1 MPYKL
6 YRSVCTDYVQ
16 CLQATLGWSG
26 LPDAGRFNFGLGHHE
41 QIQVTQAS
49 SDGPRWQPIF
59 VCPHGRRPDLACPAA
74 GSASHF
80 VQTET
85 EANRPPA
92 NSTRNGQP
100 RPKNTQLEVSLMAR
114 AGRKAHYALRGTGN
128 ANGLL
133 STKSEH
139 IRRNWATG
147 PALTRR
153 QDTLATVTGTGM
165 QPGRPV
171 RSDRP
176 PPPRRRS
183 L

>member
-1 MPYKL
+1 MLITAHCNQRQKEMEHSSNFLEARKL
-6 YRSVCTDYVQ
+6 LFLKKTEESIVVNCTEDCQIVCTDHVQ
-16 CLQATLGWSG
+16 CLQVTLGWSG

-100 RPKNTQLEVSLMAR
+100 RPKNTQLELEVSLMGPCR
-114 AGRKAHYALRGTGN
+114 PEGPLR
-128 ANGLL
+128 
-133 STKSEH
+133 SQRH
-139 IRRNWATG
+139 
-147 PALTRR
+147 R
-153 QDTLATVTGTGM
+153 QCKWFAEY
-165 QPGRPV
+165 
-171 RSDRP
+171 
-176 PPPRRRS
+176 
-183 L
+183 